1 MSLSASKTLLID
13 AGNSRFKWAL
23 AQDSSLT
30 ENGSALYQQDALSQ
44 QLQECWAS
52 FTQADKCPQRV
63 LLCNV
68 AAPRFAEAVMQWAAS
83 FPCRGGVL
91 PVVETVLA
99 QARAFGVTNAYVY
112 PERLGADRWAALVA
126 ARRYIEGAA
135 CVVDVGTALTVDV
148 LSAEGVHRGGIIV
161 PGMKLMKQSLIDN
174 TAAIAADDRAAAA
187 TLGNDTPSAVQ
198 AGVLAAAAGAV
209 TQVMQ
214 AARAEL
220 GTELTVVVT
229 GGDALP
235 LLAVLPAE
243 LRHEPDWVLRGLAV
257 IAEAEQ

>member
-1 MSLSASKTLLID
+1 MSLPASKTLLID

-30 ENGSALYQQDALSQ
+30 ENGSAAYQWDALSQ

-52 FTQADKCPQRV
+52 FTRIDECPQRV

-68 AAPRFAEAVMQWAAS
+68 ASPRFTDAVTQWAGG
-83 FPCRGGVL
+83 FPCHDAAY

-99 QARAFGVTNAYVY
+99 QASAFGVTNAYAH

-126 ARRYIEGAA
+126 ARRYIEGPA
-135 CVVDVGTALTVDV
+135 CIVDCGTALTVDV
-148 LSAEGVHRGGIIV
+148 LSAEGVHQGGIIV

-174 TAAIAADDRAAAA
+174 TATTVVDDTPTAG
-187 TLGNDTPSAVQ
+187 TLGSDTPDAVK

-209 TQVMQ
+209 TQVLQTAQ
-214 AARAEL
+214 AKW
-220 GTELTVVVT
+220 GTALTVVVT
-229 GGDALP
+229 GGDASK
-235 LLAVLPAE
+235 LLAVLPGE
-243 LRHEPDWVLRGLAV
+243 LRHEPDWVLRGLA
-257 IAEAEQ
+257 IMAEAEQ